1 MFDFL
6 THIFVCMYAACLSL
20 GGFEKKSKHY
30 LEFFGKSNHEYL
42 WPLPNT
48 VTPLLLKLEFTC
60 FPSVVFALE
69 YM

>member
-42 WPLPNT
+42 
-48 VTPLLLKLEFTC
+48 
-60 FPSVVFALE
+60 
-69 YM
+69 